1 MASNQQLSVRVLL
14 AIGLTIGVALGA
26 AGDNTTAFAAGGSD
40 SEVGWG
46 TISSITNGS
55 ATSVTAAFPSTF
67 STAQTSANA
76 TYGTGNPV
84 VFYKT
89 KMGAAVKL
97 ANKTGTTGH
106 VLVFSLEVEG
116 AAFKVAATT
125 FHANVQAAGNTAS
138 AVCANALTGF
148 VLTDTIVA
156 DNIFNVLCT
165 PTTAAD
171 EDTDLPISTFFGI
184 YFSGS
189 AEGFY
194 PQCGMKFNAAISGDE
209 GADLTIADYI
219 TVTAGFTGTA
229 TEYICGCTVQAD
241 SLTHTGGKLTLDVVL
256 TSPVEVPYTVFQLA
270 SDSSEKLLFDTSAT
284 ATPDDY
290 LATWSAATV
299 TATFTTVS
307 AAADPLTTSDSVT
320 ATLPK
325 ADAAADLNAT
335 LVSLDT
341 DGTTAAKADV
351 ATDGTTEKPVKFEF
365 TFVKD
370 LCLGNE
376 KVYVNCFLYGA
387 AAANAAVDETVAA
400 NYKGKGTAQSFDCE
414 SGSDDS
420 GAENS
425 IGFSMFLLML
435 TALAIEL

>member
-1 MASNQQLSVRVLL
+1 M
-14 AIGLTIGVALGA
+14 IGAALGA
-26 AGDNTTAFAAGGSD
+26 GAVTSKAKAAGGAASTVD
-40 SEVGWG
+40 WG
-46 TISSITNGS
+46 TVTTIADGS
-55 ATSVTAAFPSTF
+55 VAGVTAAFPSTF
-67 STAQTSANA
+67 KAKN
-76 TYGTGNPV
+76 TYGNSSPI

-89 KMGAAVKL
+89 KMVEAVTIHD
-97 ANKTGTTGH
+97 ADTTTTKAI
-106 VLVFSLEVEG
+106 VFSLQVKG
-116 AAFKVAATT
+116 AALSGSATVLYAEV
-125 FHANVQAAGNTAS
+125 HADGKKICDADLVGAS
-138 AVCANALTGF
+138 S
-148 VLTDTIVA
+148 LTDTIVA
-156 DNIFNVLCT
+156 DYIGNVLCA
-165 PTTAAD
+165 PTTSNNN
-171 EDTDLPISTFFGI
+171 PITITNTNFFGI
-184 YFSGS
+184 YVSGT
-189 AEGFY
+189 ADKFY
-194 PQCGMKFNAAISGDE
+194 AQCGMTFNAAISFD
-209 GADLTIADYI
+209 DNVLTSSAYL
-219 TVTAGFTGTA
+219 TTSNAFEGTA
-229 TEYICGCTVQAD
+229 TAYTCGCTVKSG
-241 SLTHTGGKLTLDVVL
+241 SLSHTGGKLTLDVVL

-270 SDSSEKLLFDTSAT
+270 RDDSEKLLFDTSVTAT
-284 ATPDDY
+284 ADDY
-290 LATWSAATV
+290 LTTWKAGKVA
-299 TATFTTVS
+299 ATFTTVS

-320 ATLPK
+320 ATLTT
-325 ADAAADLNAT
+325 ADKAADLNAT

-370 LCLGNE
+370 LCLGNK